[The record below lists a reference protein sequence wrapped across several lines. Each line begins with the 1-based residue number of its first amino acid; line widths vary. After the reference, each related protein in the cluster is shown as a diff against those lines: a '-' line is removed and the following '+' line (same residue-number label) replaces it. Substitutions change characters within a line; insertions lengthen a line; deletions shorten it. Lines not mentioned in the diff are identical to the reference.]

1 MFLNFIRLKILFG
14 VLLLFVGSLNG
25 FIVILLEVLLL
36 NGFGILVF
44 ILIERNSECCVFI
57 I

>member
-1 MFLNFIRLKILFG
+1 MFLNFIGFKILFG
-14 VLLLFVGSLNG
+14 VLLFFVVSLNG

-44 ILIERNSECCVFI
+44 ILIERNCECFVFI